1 MSGTDPFDLQRFVGA
16 QAGSFATALGEI
28 RAGRKRSHWIW
39 FIFPQVRGLGVSST
53 SQHYGI
59 SGIAEARAYLEHPV
73 LGPRLLQCT
82 EALLALEGRNA
93 SAIMPYPDDLKLRSS
108 MTLFER
114 AAGPGAVFSRVLDE
128 FYQGRRDERT
138 IGLLGRG

>member
-1 MSGTDPFDLQRFVGA
+1 MPGTDPFDLQRFVGA
-16 QAGSFATALGEI
+16 QAGSFAAALGEI

-59 SGIAEARAYLEHPV
+59 SGIDEARAYLEHPV

-82 EALLALEGRNA
+82 EALLSLESRNA
-93 SAIMPYPDDLKLRSS
+93 SAIMPYPDDLKLRSC

-138 IGLLGRG
+138 IDLLGGG

>member
-114 AAGPGAVFSRVLDE
+114 AAGSGSVFSRVLDE
-128 FYQGRRDERT
+128 FYEGRRDERT
-138 IGLLGRG
+138 IELLGGA